1 LGRRNNFARQ
11 LRTEALK
18 NRELIQQIIPKSE
31 QKAFPKKLSSPVGA
45 VAVRKKIEEYD
56 LSRPY

>member
-1 LGRRNNFARQ
+1 MA
-11 LRTEALK
+11 
-18 NRELIQQIIPKSE
+18 KSE

-45 VAVRKKIEEYD
+45 GAVRKKIEEYD